1 MKSPTESASAAAAA
15 DFFPYRTN
23 GRFFSESSTDASP
36 AVSRWP
42 GRVLAYICSRG
53 SPQGVRLQATG
64 SPPPR
69 PPPTAG

>member
-53 SPQGVRLQATG
+53 SP
-64 SPPPR
+64 
-69 PPPTAG
+69 